1 MEAKVRFNKGI
12 DLLKK
17 AEYQKA
23 LKIFDKLVLE
33 FPTEPDFIS
42 ERGVV
47 RFHLQDNEGALKDMD
62 EAIRLQPKKS
72 YRYSSRAYIRGHAG
86 MVKKAIDDYKKAVEL
101 DPEDAVAYNNLGLLE
116 EKLGYIEQS
125 KRRFKLADE
134 LINGSETR
142 GRQDQEILGKALEG
156 RNIQKE
162 LDAERADQNLWS
174 VVKSLGSSQGRDSFL
189 RFVKSGFKQTWTLA
203 FFGNSFLA
211 HPPSLW
217 NFVLLD

>member
-1 MEAKVRFNKGI
+1 MKAKDRFNKGI
-12 DLLKK
+12 DLLKR

-23 LKIFDKLVLE
+23 LKIFDELVQE
-33 FPTEPDFIS
+33 FTTEADFVS

-47 RFHLQDNEGALKDMD
+47 KFHLQDNEGALKDMD
-62 EAIRLQPKKS
+62 EAIRLQPLKS
-72 YRYSSRAYIRGHAG
+72 YRYSSRAYIRGHSG
-86 MVKKAIDDYKKAVEL
+86 MVKKAIDDYKKAIEL

-134 LINGSETR
+134 LINNGENR

-162 LDAERADQNLWS
+162 IDTEKANQSIWS
-174 VVKSLGSSQGRDSFL
+174 VMKSLSSKEGRGSFI
-189 RFVKSGFKQTWTLA
+189 RFVSSGFKQT
-203 FFGNSFLA
+203 
-211 HPPSLW
+211 
-217 NFVLLD
+217 